1 MTMNLVLKTSPSGQV
16 VSTAEAK
23 AHLNV
28 LHGDDDAYIDTL
40 IAVATEQAE
49 EITGRQFLTATYEL
63 YMDDLPLSFE
73 LPKPPMASVTSVEY
87 IPDGEAVFSTLDAAL
102 YLVGKGDVTEIVR
115 HPDATYPDVEN
126 IIDGVR
132 VTFVCGYGASADV
145 PAPIKHW
152 IKKRVATMYEMREEQ
167 TVGVKAEIA
176 ESEYDRYLLSKY
188 KVRWL

>member
-1 MTMNLVLKTSPSGQV
+1 MTMNLVLKTAPSGQV
-16 VSTAEAK
+16 VSTIEAK

-28 LHGDDDAYIDTL
+28 LHSEDDDYIDTL

-63 YMDDLPLSFE
+63 YMDELPFSFG
-73 LPKPPMASVTSVEY
+73 LPKPPMASVTSIEY
-87 IPDGEAVFSTLDAAL
+87 IPDGQEAFTTLDSTL
-102 YLVGKGDVTEIVR
+102 YMVGKGDVTEIVR

-132 VTFVCGYGASADV
+132 VTFICGYGEASDV
-145 PAPIKHW
+145 PASIRHW
-152 IKKRVATMYEMREEQ
+152 IKKRVATLYEMCEDQ
-167 TVGVKAEIA
+167 SIGTTVASSEN
-176 ESEYDRYLLSKY
+176 EYDRYLLSKY